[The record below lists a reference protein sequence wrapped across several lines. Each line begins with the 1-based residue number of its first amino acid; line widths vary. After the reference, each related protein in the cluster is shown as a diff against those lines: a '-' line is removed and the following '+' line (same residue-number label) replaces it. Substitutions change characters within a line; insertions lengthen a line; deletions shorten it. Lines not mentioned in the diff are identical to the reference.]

1 MSTGLNRLED
11 KFRLAFAGLGE
22 MLNRSDARRQQ
33 QQGAEPVSVLR
44 GPRKPGVGRRDGPI
58 SRILEDLVHF
68 NNNLTPTAK
77 DPALWWC
84 PPAAA
89 AGSCVTFGELSQR
102 ANFLARC
109 LLRTLRSHGIDVCG
123 GGGGGGAALC
133 VVMPCGPDRLALE
146 LAALKLGLPL
156 LGLEQPEDGD
166 FARMLVGL
174 QAALKA
180 AKPVALVA
188 AACAAARLPELRSLA
203 PALALALQ
211 FEDLAEAGEA
221 LGLSDRD
228 LQDEERPV
236 VVADADSACCAV
248 AIVVE
253 SMGGRLVSLT
263 QGQLLAAA
271 NWLRD
276 TLPWQCHEVLWIGD
290 SCDSA
295 YWRVHAL
302 SALLNG
308 IPLLMC
314 PGCGRWDAWLKLVRA
329 HYATRL
335 VASPSFLT
343 DLLSHTAN
351 RPAARAQLA
360 SLETVLVIGEPLSPR
375 TADEFYR
382 QLGAGR
388 TLGCLYASVEACG
401 AAAYGIYRCPADVA
415 EVRQLSDSLL
425 ALSEAA
431 PNVRLAVTDQRGRPL
446 PAGQLGEIRLLL
458 LNDVDSDD
466 GRDIGSEAAW
476 ASALRTGDLGQVP
489 GATGHL
495 LCYGRSDPAALAAVE
510 AAAGIGWQ
518 LLAAPGSA
526 GRLLAM
532 APAPE
537 CRRFSTAP
545 LMREISMKFEIKVG
559 VLADCS
565 AVPRRRLWEL
575 PDLRAVR
582 QPAFADD
589 DLGGGGS
596 DGGKGGKEAEDSG
609 GSDAWTAATRQLV
622 EAAATPAGGKRPAG
636 GGGLGRLLSCPE
648 PPPQADSR
656 WPAWESHL
664 LHTEATYR
672 MEGPDFAGSV
682 GSFRLLD
689 VGGSGRVA
697 ALVEFR
703 VIETGIAGAA
713 ADAGEAGFDSA
724 ACAAAAKAEQQQQ
737 LSPASEELGS
747 VCRVLRVRFPSFAGG
762 GGSGGVRALRF
773 LRLAD
778 LAEHLL
784 LHCAQLLGCGLAIR
798 VADDLVT
805 QTLCQELGYRVASTR
820 QPVSMGPNFD
830 AVSNG
835 CFSRAAGIGGSRSSA
850 SSRSS
855 SVSSSGGGGGGG
867 GRGRGQ
873 AWEAATVSELHAQC
887 RSSAAVLLVRSV
899 PRLTSEEASSQ

>member
-1 MSTGLNRLED
+1 MNSTGSWAPAAPSAACTPAWRPAEPPPTASTAA
-11 KFRLAFAGLGE
+11 RPTWP
-22 MLNRSDARRQQ
+22 RSDSC
-33 QQGAEPVSVLR
+33 PTVCWLC
-44 GPRKPGVGRRDGPI
+44 PRPLQMSGWP
-58 SRILEDLVHF
+58 S
-68 NNNLTPTAK
+68 PTS
-77 DPALWWC
+77 
-84 PPAAA
+84 A
-89 AGSCVTFGELSQR
+89 AGRCRPGSS
-102 ANFLARC
+102 AR
-109 LLRTLRSHGIDVCG
+109 
-123 GGGGGGAALC
+123 
-133 VVMPCGPDRLALE
+133 
-146 LAALKLGLPL
+146 
-156 LGLEQPEDGD
+156 
-166 FARMLVGL
+166 
-174 QAALKA
+174 
-180 AKPVALVA
+180 
-188 AACAAARLPELRSLA
+188 
-203 PALALALQ
+203 
-211 FEDLAEAGEA
+211 
-221 LGLSDRD
+221 
-228 LQDEERPV
+228 
-236 VVADADSACCAV
+236 SACCCSTTSTPTTAGT
-248 AIVVE
+248 
-253 SMGGRLVSLT
+253 SGR
-263 QGQLLAAA
+263 
-271 NWLRD
+271 
-276 TLPWQCHEVLWIGD
+276 
-290 SCDSA
+290 
-295 YWRVHAL
+295 
-302 SALLNG
+302 
-308 IPLLMC
+308 
-314 PGCGRWDAWLKLVRA
+314 
-329 HYATRL
+329 
-335 VASPSFLT
+335 
-343 DLLSHTAN
+343 
-351 RPAARAQLA
+351 
-360 SLETVLVIGEPLSPR
+360 
-375 TADEFYR
+375 
-382 QLGAGR
+382 
-388 TLGCLYASVEACG
+388 
-401 AAAYGIYRCPADVA
+401 
-415 EVRQLSDSLL
+415 
-425 ALSEAA
+425 
-431 PNVRLAVTDQRGRPL
+431 RPL
-446 PAGQLGEIRLLL
+446 GRRRCGLAI
-458 LNDVDSDD
+458 SD
-466 GRDIGSEAAW
+466 RCA
-476 ASALRTGDLGQVP
+476 

-526 GRLLAM
+526 GRLLAK

-609 GSDAWTAATRQLV
+609 GSDAWTAAARQLV

-762 GGSGGVRALRF
+762 GGSGGGSGGVRALRF

-867 GRGRGQ
+867 GGGGRGRGQ